1 VSGIIRLLPE
11 HIANQIAAGEVVE
24 RPASVVKELLEN
36 SIDAGAKSIQ
46 LVVEQAGKTLV
57 EVIDNGKGM
66 SPTDARMCFER
77 HATSKI
83 NSIDDL
89 FNLRTMG
96 FRGEALASIASVAQV
111 ELITRQASDEL
122 GTKLIL
128 EGGKVHSH
136 ESIVCPTGTRMRV
149 KNLFFN
155 IPARRQFLKED
166 STELNHI
173 LSEFERVAL
182 AHPSVKMELISNGN
196 ILYSL
201 TPGNYFQRIEGLF
214 GKNLSKHLL
223 FFEEHT
229 DIVKLKG
236 YITEPEHA
244 SKRKKNHFF
253 FVNDRFIRSPYF
265 TRAIYDAFQGLIPE
279 GTYPQFFVYMYVDP
293 SKVDVNVHPTKTE
306 VKFRD
311 DKDIY
316 VVLQSA
322 IRRCI
327 GKKALTAE
335 LDFNTPSFIQ
345 ESVYGAVSS
354 LPKAYTPNAGSHH
367 SNQNINISSHPDP
380 KWRELYAIFE
390 KEKTPDLTNELPL
403 NPAAL
408 IQNQEKEISIPE
420 NFSEI
425 VPLFNKFV
433 MISSAE
439 GIFVI
444 DRQRMH
450 ERVLYEEVL
459 EKFQQQKGVAI
470 QQLLIPEEYEPNRK
484 DYPWIKE
491 NKELLF
497 RLGFD
502 LQEFGKEHFLIQGIP
517 SGAPTASITEM
528 LDNLVEHL
536 KIQLMDEQNPQQ
548 VQMAKSYCKAFSLK
562 NGMPASKEE
571 ILFLVQSW
579 LKTQEPA
586 YSPFGKPVFK
596 VPEVQIFEE
605 LFRQ

>member
-1 VSGIIRLLPE
+1 
-11 HIANQIAAGEVVE
+11 
-24 RPASVVKELLEN
+24 
-36 SIDAGAKSIQ
+36 
-46 LVVEQAGKTLV
+46 
-57 EVIDNGKGM
+57 
-66 SPTDARMCFER
+66 
-77 HATSKI
+77 
-83 NSIDDL
+83 
-89 FNLRTMG
+89 
-96 FRGEALASIASVAQV
+96 V
-111 ELITRQASDEL
+111 ELITRQATDEL

-128 EGGKVHSH
+128 EGGKVLSH
-136 ESIVCPTGTRMRV
+136 DSIVCPAGTRMRV

-173 LSEFERVAL
+173 LSEFERIAL

-201 TPGNYFQRIEGLF
+201 TTGNYFQRIEGLF

-223 FFEEHT
+223 FFEEQT

-236 YITEPEHA
+236 YVTEPEYT

-279 GTYPQFFVYMYVDP
+279 GTYPQFFVFIYVDP
-293 SKVDVNVHPTKTE
+293 STVDVNVHPTKTE

-316 VVLQSA
+316 VILQSA

-345 ESVYGAVSS
+345 ESVYGVTF
-354 LPKAYTPNAGSHH
+354 PKLKENILNAGSYPQ
-367 SNQNINISSHPDP
+367 SKNINISSHPDP
-380 KWRELYAIFE
+380 KWKELYAIFE
-390 KEKTPDLTNELPL
+390 KEKTPDLSNELPL
-403 NPAAL
+403 NFTPL
-408 IQNQEKEISIPE
+408 IQNQEKEISLPE
-420 NFSEI
+420 NFTEI
-425 VPLFNKFV
+425 VPLFNKYV
-433 MISSAE
+433 LISSTE
-439 GIFVI
+439 GVFVI

-517 SGAPTASITEM
+517 SGVPTVSVTEM
-528 LDNLVEHL
+528 LDTLVEQL
-536 KIQLMDEQNPQQ
+536 KIQLMDDQNPQQ

-562 NGMPASKEE
+562 NGLAASKEE

-579 LKTQEPA
+579 LKTKEPA

-596 VPEVQIFEE
+596 IPDVQIFDE
-605 LFRQ
+605 LFRR